1 MSSSHGILGLV
12 SIDHISPAPRGRP
25 PNPDIEPRAF
35 SVSIELFT
43 QVGWA
48 GFTLDSVASRARIG
62 KAALYRRWTTKQD
75 LLIQA
80 VLATAHEQPLWPDTG
95 CFQVDLTEY
104 VEKAV
109 VFMASQRGLAELRL
123 QLEAKIYPEILGKA
137 LDESRREWI
146 ASARAGVLA
155 AVARGELPQG
165 TSPGLIFDTTR
176 GAVIN
181 RFLLLPTDHMADFLD
196 RRKVFAGQLVRLV
209 LTGLGASTTPDKEP
223 L

>member
-1 MSSSHGILGLV
+1 MSIEQ
-12 SIDHISPAPRGRP
+12 ISPAPRGRP
-25 PNPDIEPRAF
+25 PNPDIERRAF
-35 SVSIELFT
+35 SVSIDLFKE
-43 QVGWA
+43 VGWA
-48 GFTLDSVASRARIG
+48 GFTMDSVASRARIG
-62 KAALYRRWTTKQD
+62 KAALYRRWATKQD

-95 CFQVDLTEY
+95 SFEADLTEY
-104 VEKAV
+104 IEKAI

-155 AVARGELPQG
+155 AITRGELPHG
-165 TSPGLIFDTTR
+165 TSPALIFDTTR

-181 RFLLLPTDHMADFLD
+181 RFLLLPTDYKSDFLD
-196 RRKVFAGQLVRLV
+196 KRRVFARQLVRLI
-209 LTGLGASTTPDKEP
+209 LTGLGVSAPH
-223 L
+223 